1 MRCLS
6 AKRHWRNKLTRYYT
20 TQLCPSRFAGLLR
33 SRFSVKTR
41 HETDEQ
47 SQLPMSTFGVPEASA
62 KRRSEPP
69 LFQKLADT
77 HIDVGKPL
85 QTHPPPTHFTLTRTP
100 TSSHTFHERTLAHNS
115 KRYPPPHPRATLS
128 PPPRPSHGR
137 SHKTPNPCPKIST
150 KGTLTSTLSR
160 YTRNICGNEKG
171 TFDVNIRAPMSV
183 MYRICKMHSA
193 PTKKRTSTSA

>member
-41 HETDEQ
+41 HETDAQ
-47 SQLPMSTFGVPEASA
+47 SQLPMSTIGVPEASA

-77 HIDVGKPL
+77 HIDAGNPSK
-85 QTHPPPTHFTLTRTP
+85 LT
-100 TSSHTFHERTLAHNS
+100 
-115 KRYPPPHPRATLS
+115 PHPFHA
-128 PPPRPSHGR
+128 R
-137 SHKTPNPCPKIST
+137 SNA
-150 KGTLTSTLSR
+150 
-160 YTRNICGNEKG
+160 NE
-171 TFDVNIRAPMSV
+171 FAHLP
-183 MYRICKMHSA
+183 
-193 PTKKRTSTSA
+193 

>member
-115 KRYPPPHPRATLS
+115 KRYPPPSTRHP
-128 PPPRPSHGR
+128 
-137 SHKTPNPCPKIST
+137 I
-150 KGTLTSTLSR
+150 
-160 YTRNICGNEKG
+160 
-171 TFDVNIRAPMSV
+171 AP
-183 MYRICKMHSA
+183 SA
-193 PTKKRTSTSA
+193 PFAWSLSQNPEHVPQNQHQRHADKHPLEIHEEHLRKREGNLRCQYQSADVGHVQDLQDAQRPHQKRTSTSA